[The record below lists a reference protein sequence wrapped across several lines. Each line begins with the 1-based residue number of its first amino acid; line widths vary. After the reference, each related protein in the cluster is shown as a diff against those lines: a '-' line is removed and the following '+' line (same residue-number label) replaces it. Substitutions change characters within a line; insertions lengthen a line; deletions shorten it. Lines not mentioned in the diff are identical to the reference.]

1 MYLLAV
7 AEPIACKEARLI
19 DVSSCPCPPPS
30 TFYKL
35 LEIERGELLPLD
47 RYYEGSGGCLSGTI
61 IVSHALEEEM
71 DHGEPYD
78 PSGSDPGTSLH
89 DGVIRGVGTQ

>member
-1 MYLLAV
+1 
-7 AEPIACKEARLI
+7 
-19 DVSSCPCPPPS
+19 
-30 TFYKL
+30 
-35 LEIERGELLPLD
+35 LPLD

-78 PSGSDPGTSLH
+78 PSGSAPGTSLH
-89 DGVIRGVGTQ
+89 DDVTHGVGAQ